1 MANGGGSFE
10 RGLAVITHISE
21 QGETTV
27 EETAAALGLPLSTT
41 YRYFR
46 QLRDR
51 GFVTE
56 LRGRYGPGPQMI
68 ALAGRHLTQAHL
80 AEVGVGVLREVVD
93 AVGETAVLIVRVG
106 SRAMCL
112 RRVEPDKAIKFTF
125 AMNQLLPLHA
135 GAGQRVL
142 LAWAP
147 PAVVRQVLD
156 SDLSHYTDRTPD
168 ADALL
173 AMLQRTRETG
183 WAVSRGELEPGS
195 VSVAVPV
202 FSRGEVV
209 CSLNTAGPES
219 RCSSRTWIKNARIAL
234 QEASRNLTDSLEAW
248 ATGPLP
254 EQHAVNHT
262 HPGQQADVNDTE
274 DSDDRD
280 DDKDSTR

>member
-1 MANGGGSFE
+1 MADGGGSFE
-10 RGLAVITHISE
+10 RGLAVISHIAE

-27 EETAAALGLPLSTT
+27 EETAATLGLPLSTT
-41 YRYFR
+41 YRYIR

-80 AEVGVGVLREVVD
+80 AEVGVGVLREIVD

-156 SDLSHYTDRTPD
+156 SELSRYTDRTPD
-168 ADALL
+168 RDELL
-173 AMLQRTRETG
+173 ALLQRTRETG
-183 WAVSRGELEPGS
+183 WAVSRGELEVGS

-219 RCSSRTWIKNARIAL
+219 RCSSRTWVKNARLAL
-234 QEASRNLTDSLEAW
+234 QDASRNLTDSLEVW
-248 ATGPLP
+248 AAGPVP
-254 EQHAVNHT
+254 NNNH
-262 HPGQQADVNDTE
+262 
-274 DSDDRD
+274 SDDD
-280 DDKDSTR
+280 HSDNDSDDKDSKR